1 MRIRTERDS
10 KLGMP
15 RLIVPS
21 LQVNM
26 RGGRMPEPDD
36 DGNTF
41 LKVPVNGL

>member
-1 MRIRTERDS
+1 VRTERDS

-26 RGGRMPEPDD
+26 RGGRMPEADA
-36 DGNTF
+36 DGETF
-41 LKVPVNGL
+41 LKVPVNRL